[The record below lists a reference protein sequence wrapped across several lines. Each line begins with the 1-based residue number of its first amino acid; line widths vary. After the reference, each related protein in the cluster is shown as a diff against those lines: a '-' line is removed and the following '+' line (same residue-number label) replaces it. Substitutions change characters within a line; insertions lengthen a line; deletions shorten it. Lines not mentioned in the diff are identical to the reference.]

1 MFNAVCKIPMQFFIL
16 LLGVLIFVFY
26 QFQLPPVYFNQTV
39 WHQQMQRDARPLK
52 QIESDFASAHAE
64 EKRWLLYWL
73 QAERSGSLL
82 ERDIGR
88 AASQTAQIEVQAIR
102 QRAKDAITAANK
114 NGTKANDADYVFI
127 TFILDYL
134 PHGVIGLLVASFFA
148 AAMSSKAAELN
159 SLGST
164 TTIDIYRHL
173 IRRDAADRHYVIAS
187 KCFTVLWGLVAIG
200 FALLAN
206 LSENLI
212 QAGNIVG
219 SVFYGPMIGLFLTA
233 FFLKQIRGT
242 AAFWAVVAAQT
253 LVFVL
258 YYQLTISYL
267 WYNLIGCAACM
278 AIGILLQAAIG
289 PPNKPAQDVP

>member
-1 MFNAVCKIPMQFFIL
+1 LQAKHSNNRDLEISASAAAAEAQ
-16 LLGVLIFVFY
+16 
-26 QFQLPPVYFNQTV
+26 QRTQTV
-39 WHQQMQRDARPLK
+39 
-52 QIESDFASAHAE
+52 
-64 EKRWLLYWL
+64 
-73 QAERSGSLL
+73 
-82 ERDIGR
+82 
-88 AASQTAQIEVQAIR
+88 R
-102 QRAKDAITAANK
+102 QRAKDAITAGNK

-173 IRRDAADRHYVIAS
+173 IKRDADDRHYVIAS
-187 KCFTVLWGLVAIG
+187 KCFTILWGLVAIG

-242 AAFWAVVAAQT
+242 AAFWAVVAAQI
-253 LVFVL
+253 LVLVL

-278 AIGILLQAAIG
+278 LLGILIQAAIA
-289 PPNKPAQDVP
+289 PPNKAA